1 MKKVLGILG
10 GMGPLAS
17 AEFLKTIYEF
27 NLADREQDM
36 PACFLYSDPTIPDR
50 TEAIASGLDE
60 LLLNDLIAVLETLY
74 LLGVD
79 KIVIPCIT
87 IHYFL
92 PKVPSILRD
101 KIVSLVELILEEVLN
116 RQERQLLLCTKGTL
130 NAGIFQQHK
139 LWKWVKPYIII
150 PQAEYEQIHH
160 LIYQIK
166 KEGIQKST
174 LVFLNTL
181 LKKYEVNSFI
191 AGCTEFHLL
200 TKYLI
205 QHDARYYRVVDPLLI
220 MATDLRRFIDPQP
233 NNRSFI
239 TVDRECARLLIP
251 SMNVNQNQ
259 FLSDG
264 RYATN
269 T

>member
-1 MKKVLGILG
+1 MKKILGILG

-27 NLADREQDM
+27 NLAEKEQDM

-50 TEAIASGLDE
+50 TEALASGLDDM
-60 LLLNDLIAVLETLY
+60 LLDDLITVLETLY

-87 IHYFL
+87 IHSFL
-92 PKVPSILRD
+92 AKVPPRLRD
-101 KIVSLVELILEEVLN
+101 KILSLIDVILEEVLS
-116 RQERQLLLCTKGTL
+116 RQERQLLLCTTGTL
-130 NAGIFQQHK
+130 NAAIFQQHR
-139 LWKWVKPYIII
+139 LWKWAEPYIII
-150 PQAEYEQIHH
+150 PQAEHQQIHA

-166 KEGIQKST
+166 KKGIQKSA

-191 AGCTEFHLL
+191 TGCTEFHLL

-205 QHDARYYRVVDPLLI
+205 QHDARHYRVIDPLLI
-220 MATDLRRFIDPQP
+220 MATDIRRFLDLQTHNP
-233 NNRSFI
+233 NI
-239 TVDRECARLLIP
+239 TINQKRDCLFSSININQQVLL
-251 SMNVNQNQ
+251 
-259 FLSDG
+259 DG

>member
-27 NLADREQDM
+27 NLADREQEM

-50 TEAIASGLDE
+50 TEAIANGLDE
-60 LLLNDLIAVLETLY
+60 LLLNDLITVLETLY

-92 PKVPSILRD
+92 PKVPSILRE
-101 KIVSLVELILEEVLN
+101 KIVSLVDLILEEVLN
-116 RQERQLLLCTKGTL
+116 RQEHQLLLCTRGTL
-130 NAGIFQQHK
+130 NACIFQQHRV
-139 LWKWVKPYIII
+139 WKWAEPYIIV
-150 PQAEYEQIHH
+150 PQAEHKQIHN

-166 KEGIQKST
+166 KEGIQKSA

-181 LKKYEVNSFI
+181 LNKYEVNSFI

-200 TKYLI
+200 AKYLI
-205 QHDARYYRVVDPLLI
+205 QHHAQYYRIVDPLLI
-220 MATDLRRFIDPQP
+220 IATNLRRFIDLQP
-233 NNRSFI
+233 HDADLI
-239 TVDRECARLLIP
+239 TVDSRRRSPIYSFNER
-251 SMNVNQNQ
+251 
-259 FLSDG
+259 
-264 RYATN
+264 
-269 T
+269 